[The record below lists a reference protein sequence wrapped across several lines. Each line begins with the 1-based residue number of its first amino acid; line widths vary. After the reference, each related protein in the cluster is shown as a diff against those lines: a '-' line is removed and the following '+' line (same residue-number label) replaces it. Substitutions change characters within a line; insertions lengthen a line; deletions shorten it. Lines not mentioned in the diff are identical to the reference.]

1 MASMLD
7 GGMTGAGATSTCVRP
22 GPRTHAWQTAVR
34 AAVIGVGSV
43 AAGFAVSLIAVAVA
57 WFGGPADAYSPA
69 NWLSDAGL
77 VLTLPCA
84 VIAWGLAAWS
94 LHLTR
99 GLGMAAR

>member
-43 AAGFAVSLIAVAVA
+43 AGGFAVSLIAAA
-57 WFGGPADAYSPA
+57 WLGGSDDAYSPA
-69 NWLSDAGL
+69 DWLSDSGL
-77 VLTLPCA
+77 LLALPCA
-84 VIAWGLAAWS
+84 VIA
-94 LHLTR
+94 
-99 GLGMAAR
+99 